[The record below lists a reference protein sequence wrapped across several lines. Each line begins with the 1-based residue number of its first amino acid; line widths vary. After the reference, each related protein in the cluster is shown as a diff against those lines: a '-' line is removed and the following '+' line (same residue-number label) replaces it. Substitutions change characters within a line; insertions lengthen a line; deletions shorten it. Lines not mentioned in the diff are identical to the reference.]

1 MYHVVEFMDTCE
13 VEVVPANWLS
23 GNKCFWP
30 PSKSIVAS
38 HKAARNRDQPTSL
51 WSLYNIRVLYS
62 HESYEHAMTKLPD
75 ATEMSDLQTEEEDAN
90 IPEYLRRKN
99 RGCKRI
105 DTDEEAPACSP
116 AARKKSYTQL
126 VNAPQITA
134 PEAIFGENLASSSAV
149 TTHWSLEAPT
159 CSPPARKKPRT
170 QLVNAPHIKAP
181 EALLRENFP
190 SSSITTPWSPVV
202 PTPPWNPPRRPS
214 DSTADL
220 IPPQEQHLDHS
231 MTPEHGR
238 VSVEAVPT
246 SLLREILIQL
256 TTIRE
261 QQMLILVQLQSHS
274 TGRPVSEA
282 LPEASHCRLP
292 LSSQEDLQNL
302 EVLLKNPEEKRNLTV
317 HLGIVGGL
325 TVKETVWR
333 IMKRTVTTSLAKGL
347 NWSGANGKPAFKN
360 LALKLVVLDAVRR
373 NVLTKDA
380 SDKQIEQL
388 ITRWLQ
394 LAADRDGG
402 RSQRAQRGRQAS

>member
-1 MYHVVEFMDTCE
+1 M
-13 VEVVPANWLS
+13 PANWLS

-149 TTHWSLEAPT
+149 TTHWSPEAPT
-159 CSPPARKKPRT
+159 CSPPARKKPHT

-181 EALLRENFP
+181 EALLGEKLP

-220 IPPQEQHLDHS
+220 VRSFQRWCSENRVWVEHRGRQDRDQIPPREQHLDHS

-238 VSVEAVPT
+238 VSVEAMPT

-256 TTIRE
+256 TAIRE
-261 QQMLILVQLQSHS
+261 QQMLIFVHLQSHS

-282 LPEASHCRLP
+282 LPDVLHCRLP

-302 EVLLKNPEEKRNLTV
+302 
-317 HLGIVGGL
+317 
-325 TVKETVWR
+325 
-333 IMKRTVTTSLAKGL
+333 
-347 NWSGANGKPAFKN
+347 
-360 LALKLVVLDAVRR
+360 
-373 NVLTKDA
+373 
-380 SDKQIEQL
+380 
-388 ITRWLQ
+388 
-394 LAADRDGG
+394 
-402 RSQRAQRGRQAS
+402 

>member
-30 PSKSIVAS
+30 PK
-38 HKAARNRDQPTSL
+38 
-51 WSLYNIRVLYS
+51 
-62 HESYEHAMTKLPD
+62 SYEHAMTKLPD
-75 ATEMSDLQTEEEDAN
+75 ATEMSDLQTEEEDAS
-90 IPEYLRRKN
+90 
-99 RGCKRI
+99 CKRI

-116 AARKKSYTQL
+116 AARKKSCTQL

-149 TTHWSLEAPT
+149 TTHWSPEAPT

-181 EALLRENFP
+181 EALLGENLP
-190 SSSITTPWSPVV
+190 SSSITTPWSSVV

-220 IPPQEQHLDHS
+220 HLDHS

-261 QQMLILVQLQSHS
+261 QQMFILVELQSHS
-274 TGRPVSEA
+274 TGRPISEA
-282 LPEASHCRLP
+282 LPDASHCRLP
-292 LSSQEDLQNL
+292 LSFQEDLQNL

-347 NWSGANGKPAFKN
+347 SWSGVNGKPAFKN
-360 LALKLVVLDAVRR
+360 LALKLVLDAVRR
-373 NVLTKDA
+373 NVLT
-380 SDKQIEQL
+380 
-388 ITRWLQ
+388 RCF
-394 LAADRDGG
+394 
-402 RSQRAQRGRQAS
+402 RQTN